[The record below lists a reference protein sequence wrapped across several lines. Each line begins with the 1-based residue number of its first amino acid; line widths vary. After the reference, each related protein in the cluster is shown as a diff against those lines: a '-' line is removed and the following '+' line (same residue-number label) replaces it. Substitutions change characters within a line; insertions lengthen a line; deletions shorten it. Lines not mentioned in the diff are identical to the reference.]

1 VRQLSSLDAQFLAME
16 SSRTYGHV
24 GGLAL
29 YDPSTAPGG
38 TLSSE
43 DLKRVVARRIDRLPP
58 FHRRLAE
65 VPLGLDHPYW
75 IEDPDFDLDF
85 HIRDTAVPP
94 PGDDRRLAET
104 VARIFARP
112 LDRTRPLWELYLIH
126 GISGGR
132 VGLLTKVHHAAVDGV
147 SGAEILGVLLD
158 LTPDTPADDG
168 ADTDGSPPTWRPE
181 RLPSQLEMLGRGVL
195 GLPRQPLRALQSLP
209 TAVPALPNFPG
220 SALMPG
226 MPRLQRARTKLAE
239 ALGGG
244 TDPALLE
251 VRAAR
256 APRTRFNV
264 RISPHRRFAFAS
276 LPLEDIKALKNALGI
291 KVNDVV
297 VALCATAVRDWLL
310 ERDELPDEPL
320 VALVPVS
327 VRTAEE
333 KGTFGNKVAGMVLPI
348 PTDVAD
354 PRERLLRAHEL
365 LKQAKDQ
372 QAGLPASLMTDVS
385 NFMPPA
391 LFSRASR
398 LALDVTGRL
407 RPALNLVVS
416 NVPGPQVPLYI
427 AGARLLAHY
436 PVSVITD
443 GVGLNITVM
452 SYLDHIDVGIVA
464 DHDAI
469 DDVWTMMASMEQ
481 ALDELMVV
489 ICGRQRRDGRSE
501 RRRSGTKGR
510 SDRRSSLQGSPSS

>member
-29 YDPSTAPGG
+29 FDPSTAPGG
-38 TLSSE
+38 TMTSE
-43 DLKRVVARRIDRLPP
+43 ALCRVVSQRIDQLPP
-58 FHRRLAE
+58 FHRRLVE
-65 VPLGLDHPYW
+65 VPLGIDHPYW
-75 IEDPDFDLDF
+75 VEDPDFDLDF

-112 LDRTRPLWELYLIH
+112 LDRTRPLWELYVIH
-126 GISGGR
+126 GISDGR

-147 SGAEILGVLLD
+147 SGAEILGVLFD
-158 LTPDTPADDG
+158 LSPDTPPDDG
-168 ADTDGSPPTWRPE
+168 AGNGGRWSPE
-181 RLPSQLEMLGRGVL
+181 RLPSQLEMLGRGL
-195 GLPRQPLRALQSLP
+195 MGLPRQPLRALGSLP
-209 TAVPALPNFPG
+209 ATVPALPNFPG
-220 SALMPG
+220 SAMVPG
-226 MPRLQRARTKLAE
+226 IPQLQRARRRVQE
-239 ALGGG
+239 AIGQAPDSELV
-244 TDPALLE
+244 D
-251 VRAAR
+251 VRASR
-256 APRTRFNV
+256 APRTRFNH

-276 LPLEDIKALKNALGI
+276 LPLDDVKALKNALGI

-327 VRTAEE
+327 VRTREE
-333 KGTFGNKVAGMVLPI
+333 RGTFGNKVAGMILPI

-365 LKQAKDQ
+365 LKRAKDQ

-385 NFMPPA
+385 NFLPPA
-391 LFSRASR
+391 LFTRASR
-398 LALDVTGRL
+398 MALEITART

-416 NVPGPQVPLYI
+416 NVPGPSVPLYC
-427 AGARLLAHY
+427 AGAKMLAHY

-452 SYLDHIDVGIVA
+452 SYQDRIDVGIVA
-464 DHDAI
+464 DRDSIEDA
-469 DDVWTMMASMEQ
+469 WTMMASMEQ
-481 ALDELMVV
+481 ALDELMEV

-501 RRRSGTKGR
+501 RRRSGTKAR
-510 SDRRSSLQGSPSS
+510 AERRSSLQGSPSS